1 MDDAATDTYADP
13 AEPALP
19 DGGMVLDTKR
29 TALVITDPQI
39 DSLSEKGVT
48 WGVVGASVTANNTV
62 ENIGRLFKA
71 SQGRRH
77 YRGDFPALLLPH

>member
-1 MDDAATDTYADP
+1 MEDAATDLYADP

-39 DSLSEKGVT
+39 DFLSEKGVT
-48 WGVVGASVTANNTV
+48 WG
-62 ENIGRLFKA
+62 GRWRQRHRKQYRRKYWPLVQ
-71 SQGRRH
+71 SRQGRRH
-77 YRGDFPALLLPH
+77 DRGDLPALLLPH